1 MRKREPISKIMS
13 DNVIT
18 LNSNDDLTTAEEL
31 FKTHQIRHI
40 PIVQGQKVIGMLSH
54 TDLMRVSYAETVEE
68 FETEVD
74 VVLNSVFTIEQVMT
88 KNVVT
93 IEKTNTIREVAEIL
107 AAREFHALPVVE
119 EGELIGIV
127 TTTDLIQ
134 FLLKQY

>member
-93 IEKTNTIREVAEIL
+93 IEKNNTIREVAEIL
-107 AAREFHALPVVE
+107 AAREFHALAVVE

>member
-93 IEKTNTIREVAEIL
+93 IEKNNTIREVAEIL